1 MAQKTSDA
9 KLSVGNIY
17 SIESEILSTFL
28 IYIEPSYIF
37 ADVEKTW
44 NSIHIHILG
53 LVWKKFMEIK

>member
-53 LVWKKFMEIK
+53 LV